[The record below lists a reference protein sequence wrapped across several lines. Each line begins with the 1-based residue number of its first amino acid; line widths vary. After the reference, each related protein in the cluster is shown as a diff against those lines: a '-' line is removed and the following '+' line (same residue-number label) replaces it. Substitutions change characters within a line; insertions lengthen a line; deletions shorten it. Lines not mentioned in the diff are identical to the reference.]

1 MNGVLYDLMN
11 NPFSRRIMTNVY
23 NFDDLNEMNLYPCA
37 YSTTWNVTDE
47 GEDKLVLNMVLNQ
60 RSQDVLTAGSWNVV
74 QYALLLM
81 MVAQTV
87 DMIPGQLVHMIADA
101 HIYDRHVDIIKE
113 MMTRE
118 EYDAPVV
125 KLNPE
130 VKDFYNFTVDDLTI
144 ENYKTGEAVKNIPV
158 AV

>member
-1 MNGVLYDLMN
+1 MIDFGDITLIN
-11 NPFSRRIMTNVY
+11 
-23 NFDDLNEMNLYPCA
+23 
-37 YSTTWNVTDE
+37 
-47 GEDKLVLNMVLNQ
+47 
-60 RSQDVLTAGSWNVV
+60 RSECPSVDVITAGSWYVV